1 MKTQS
6 KGLILKQEE
15 ILLQAMRNSDLEK
28 LEHLLHDDLL
38 FIIPTGQTVTKEM
51 DLANLKSGNLK
62 IQELQASGHEVSL
75 VEDCAL
81 VSVQVELKGQYLGQP
96 IAGQF
101 KYFRAWKLIQ
111 NQWKV
116 IGGAGVQI
124 NN

>member
-1 MKTQS
+1 MDTIS
-6 KGLILKQEE
+6 KELILKQEE
-15 ILLQAMRNSDLEK
+15 ILLDAMRNSDLEK

-62 IQELQASGHEVSL
+62 IQELQASEHEVSL

-81 VSVQVELKGQYLGQP
+81 VSVYVELKGQYLGQP

-101 KYFRAWKLIQ
+101 KYFRNWKLVQ